1 MSDAAWRKQVAQT
14 ASASAKGA
22 AVAVAKAAAAVA
34 AALAEDAAALPKDEG
49 FVHLALSVGDGGEV
63 VASLEVVAVPSAA
76 ARRARYESFLFEPAG
91 AAEPTDA
98 EWRAGVASTT
108 AANAAAAST
117 AVASAAV
124 GTAMAAHAK
133 WEKDA
138 PWRAGV
144 RLSLAQLPTHAQ
156 AAVKEAAGAVARAL
170 ADDVPRRYSSVEWP
184 REYSVSAAADAAV
197 AAQKTAGRQADALAL
212 SVATELGE
220 SAVLDALAPYKAA
233 EEAAAADAAR
243 AKAEAWQQATAA
255 RARLESFAAEPSALR
270 TPPEQRAQRPPNALS
285 PVASSRGGSARAS
298 KLLGGFTASA
308 PASARSSKLLSP
320 RGVGGGAGATESP
333 RQVGVGVWLKADV

>member
-1 MSDAAWRKQVAQT
+1 M
-14 ASASAKGA
+14 
-22 AVAVAKAAAAVA
+22 
-34 AALAEDAAALPKDEG
+34 
-49 FVHLALSVGDGGEV
+49 
-63 VASLEVVAVPSAA
+63 VAVPSAA

-108 AANAAAAST
+108 AANAASAST

-144 RLSLAQLPTHAQ
+144 RASLKQLPTHAQ

-212 SVATELGE
+212 SVATELVE